1 VNFLGK
7 LKISAREVWREKT
20 LLFIALFIVVA
31 TIAFFAFSNT
41 FESRNDFYQAHNL
54 HTPQKTE
61 SLFLDIKLPIWILV
75 IIDLII
81 IWAWNTFVFMMNRF
95 FAYILI
101 MPLIFFYQYIVLS
114 PAIPGLG
121 MELSLFF
128 KASATAFSMQATLR
142 MAVWV
147 LYAVVELTV
156 NLFWILVCTREVL
169 ATMRGYRR
177 LKKEGVSNET
187 ISEYLRE
194 DRVKGMHL
202 CCILLLFFCA
212 VLESLCGHVL

>member
-1 VNFLGK
+1 MWT
-7 LKISAREVWREKT
+7 AWRQRHFS
-20 LLFIALFIVVA
+20 LDHYL
-31 TIAFFAFSNT
+31 FFA
-41 FESRNDFYQAHNL
+41 
-54 HTPQKTE
+54 
-61 SLFLDIKLPIWILV
+61 
-75 IIDLII
+75 
-81 IWAWNTFVFMMNRF
+81 
-95 FAYILI
+95 
-101 MPLIFFYQYIVLS
+101 
-114 PAIPGLG
+114 
-121 MELSLFF
+121 
-128 KASATAFSMQATLR
+128 

-169 ATMRGYRR
+169 ATIRGYRR